1 MACKIDQEMEI
12 ETLRQVFNK
21 PVKIRLSKSKNFF
34 TWSLKENG
42 FYNQVTIEYIDG
54 TSKKSIKI
62 FPNGTVH
69 VTGCSDVDD
78 CYKVMHMIQSV
89 LQKKLKITFK
99 MNDFKIFM
107 INTNFSMNSTLN
119 LQKVINILKQ
129 RDYNISFNPEVY
141 SAVKVKFK
149 PGVDMKSITASIFS
163 SGCILITGAVN
174 LKEITESYRI
184 LVNSLSDARMTPV
197 NTIMKYDVFMGR
209 TFEYWK
215 KTVGEL

>member
-1 MACKIDQEMEI
+1 MACKINQEMEI
-12 ETLRQVFNK
+12 ETVRQIFKKPLR
-21 PVKIRLSKSKNFF
+21 IRLKNSKNFF

-42 FYNQVTIEYIDG
+42 FYNQVTIEYRDG

-69 VTGCSDVDD
+69 VTGCSDIDD
-78 CYKVMHMIQSV
+78 CYKVMHQIKYV
-89 LQKKLKITFK
+89 LQEKLKISIQID
-99 MNDFKIFM
+99 DFQIFM

-129 RDYNISFNPEVY
+129 KGYNISFNPEVY
-141 SAVKVKFK
+141 SAVKVKFQ
-149 PGVDMKSITASIFS
+149 PGINMKSITASIFS

-184 LVNSLSDARMTPV
+184 LLSCLTDARMNPV
-197 NTIMKYDVFMGR
+197 SNVMKFDIFMGR
-209 TFEYWK
+209 TFDYWK
-215 KTVGEL
+215 KTIGKL